1 MSGLGDR
8 ASEVVERA
16 VRGRV
21 TAAFLDLEASL
32 VDAIREAE
40 EIASGGG
47 NDLRSAGERVCLVFA
62 GGIAQ
67 SLTDCQN
74 LLEERPVMV
83 QSWRLEFEGLVKAR
97 SKEIV
102 ENVLQRLV
110 AGTCVCGETE
120 TVCAYDDER
129 SPLADASRDAATRF
143 ANGFRD
149 TENISLA
156 AVTIANFVAS
166 EGIDCITN
174 LLQKCFPRRS
184 GGDGN
189 DEWENDLRAKA
200 SSASVRVASEFTKT
214 ASGRITSLI
223 RRTTVTTNWR
233 EAREPRVVRPVMD
246 AVAVRIARFTKSTR
260 LDCLP
265 IFQSTLFAHTSPNTG
280 LTLSFTHH
288 KDEIDGI
295 NAACAAAGLL
305 DDVSQSASAD
315 DPGMRKQSATTVHDT
330 SPFTPAEC
338 TRDVL
343 TATVVAAVL
352 KSWQEIIAGLTL
364 SKGGYHQMEL
374 DFAFLEAH
382 LVTEKKVGASGTG
395 ALAKAIRLLLEEC
408 RDTAASRSVDGT
420 PLDPAIVTR
429 ILSAKGSRGGSSL

>member
-1 MSGLGDR
+1 
-8 ASEVVERA
+8 
-16 VRGRV
+16 
-21 TAAFLDLEASL
+21 
-32 VDAIREAE
+32 
-40 EIASGGG
+40 
-47 NDLRSAGERVCLVFA
+47 
-62 GGIAQ
+62 
-67 SLTDCQN
+67 
-74 LLEERPVMV
+74 MV

-102 ENVLQRLV
+102 EKVLQRLV

-166 EGIDCITN
+166 EGIDCVTN

-246 AVAVRIARFTKSTR
+246 AVA
-260 LDCLP
+260 
-265 IFQSTLFAHTSPNTG
+265 
-280 LTLSFTHH
+280 
-288 KDEIDGI
+288 DEIDGI